1 VEGVAPRGRVCIY
14 SSFSARDGKT
24 LGGLKDEVDS
34 IVGEFKLND
43 NKVAVMEVEQLAL
56 MYASQSTLL
65 HERRIGGPKGL
76 ALDGSGD
83 NSTKATGF
91 NIPVANYSLT
101 SMPSRPPSAHGV
113 KRENPMKKLIF
124 PVFGLVAAGALLT
137 GGAMIIQVFGDM
149 SFGTPGAEIENVS
162 PGESFLEGGEVL
174 DPAQEE
180 AVADDSVEVVDP
192 APEAPPAEGA
202 QTEPATEAVGEPPAE
217 EASLE
222 QLFQDLEGLQLAADP
237 GNATKTV
244 EGNILPQLIKRI
256 STVGKNYRFSGEPSD
271 AQKASLG
278 RIKDFVKKRNE
289 SREKMGETID
299 SGVCSKFL
307 PAQVFF
313 AVGLFGKSEATNG
326 SAK

>member
-1 VEGVAPRGRVCIY
+1 
-14 SSFSARDGKT
+14 
-24 LGGLKDEVDS
+24 
-34 IVGEFKLND
+34 
-43 NKVAVMEVEQLAL
+43 
-56 MYASQSTLL
+56 
-65 HERRIGGPKGL
+65 
-76 ALDGSGD
+76 
-83 NSTKATGF
+83 
-91 NIPVANYSLT
+91 
-101 SMPSRPPSAHGV
+101 
-113 KRENPMKKLIF
+113 MKKLIF
-124 PVFGLVAAGALLT
+124 PVFGLVAAGGLFM
-137 GGAMIIQVFGDM
+137 GGAKLLQVFGDM

-192 APEAPPAEGA
+192 APEAPPADAPPAEGA

-222 QLFQDLEGLQLAADP
+222 QLFQDLERLQLAADP

-278 RIKDFVKKRNE
+278 RIKDFVQKRNE
-289 SREKMGETID
+289 SRKKMGETID